1 MTNTYAPIM
10 GGIERSIEAF
20 TQELRKRRH
29 KVNIVVPEYEG
40 QPEGERGVIRLPALQ
55 HVSGTEFSVNL
66 PIPGML
72 SDLMEALKPEIVHAH
87 HPFWMGDLA
96 LRMAGQ
102 YHVPLVFSYHTM
114 FEQYT
119 HYLPMDNEASKAFI
133 TELAAGYANLADQVI
148 APSASVRDVLLKRGV
163 ETPIDIVPTG
173 VYVKNF
179 EQGEGDK
186 GRKRIKIP
194 AAAYVVG
201 HVGRL
206 APEKNLKFLAE
217 AVALF
222 LKKEEKSVFLVVG
235 DGPSKETMEKYF
247 KEQGLESRVYFTGA
261 LTGKK
266 LMDAYHAMDIF
277 AFSSLSETQGLVHTE
292 AMAAGIPVVALDG
305 PGVREV
311 VRDGQNGRLIMEQDA
326 KAFAKALGWCSS
338 QNAAEKKNLIA
349 GARMTA
355 DEFSME
361 RMTDRLLDV
370 YRTASLRNLRHKED
384 QNSAWHIM
392 MGRIKTEFGMLQNLG
407 KATKAAVVEAITK

>member
-1 MTNTYAPIM
+1 
-10 GGIERSIEAF
+10 
-20 TQELRKRRH
+20 
-29 KVNIVVPEYEG
+29 
-40 QPEGERGVIRLPALQ
+40 
-55 HVSGTEFSVNL
+55 
-66 PIPGML
+66 ML

-206 APEKNLKFLAE
+206 APFFSRKRRNRFFSWSETGHQKKPWKNILRSKDLSLGFISRAHSPEKNLWMLITPWIFS
-217 AVALF
+217 LF
-222 LKKEEKSVFLVVG
+222 H
-235 DGPSKETMEKYF
+235 
-247 KEQGLESRVYFTGA
+247 R
-261 LTGKK
+261 
-266 LMDAYHAMDIF
+266 
-277 AFSSLSETQGLVHTE
+277 
-292 AMAAGIPVVALDG
+292 
-305 PGVREV
+305 
-311 VRDGQNGRLIMEQDA
+311 
-326 KAFAKALGWCSS
+326 
-338 QNAAEKKNLIA
+338 
-349 GARMTA
+349 
-355 DEFSME
+355 
-361 RMTDRLLDV
+361 
-370 YRTASLRNLRHKED
+370 
-384 QNSAWHIM
+384 
-392 MGRIKTEFGMLQNLG
+392 
-407 KATKAAVVEAITK
+407 